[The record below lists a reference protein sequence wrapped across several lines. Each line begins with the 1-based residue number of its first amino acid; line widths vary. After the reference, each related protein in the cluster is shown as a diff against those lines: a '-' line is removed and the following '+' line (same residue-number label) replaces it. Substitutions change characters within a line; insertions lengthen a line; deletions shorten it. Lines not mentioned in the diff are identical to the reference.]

1 MIFQD
6 IKSKNKLSY
15 RSTSISFD
23 KLKGLKFMGGILYFV
38 VFNALGKDPSGT
50 KGLDVSSQNNS
61 KGFFSHPMT
70 QTPNYIRNSYL

>member
-1 MIFQD
+1 
-6 IKSKNKLSY
+6 
-15 RSTSISFD
+15 
-23 KLKGLKFMGGILYFV
+23 MGGILYFV